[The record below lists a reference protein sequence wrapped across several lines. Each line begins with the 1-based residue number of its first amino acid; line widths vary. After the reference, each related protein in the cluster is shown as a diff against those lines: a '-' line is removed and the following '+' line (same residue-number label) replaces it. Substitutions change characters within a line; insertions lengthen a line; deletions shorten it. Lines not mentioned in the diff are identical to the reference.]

1 MPRWFPTKGGNDC
14 ADFRFTVRLTRR
26 EYSRFK
32 SVARKR
38 NQPVR
43 ELMCE
48 LVLDG
53 LYEPLERG
61 EDIGREEDEEEV

>member
-1 MPRWFPTKGGNDC
+1 
-14 ADFRFTVRLTRR
+14 
-26 EYSRFK
+26 
-32 SVARKR
+32 VARKR